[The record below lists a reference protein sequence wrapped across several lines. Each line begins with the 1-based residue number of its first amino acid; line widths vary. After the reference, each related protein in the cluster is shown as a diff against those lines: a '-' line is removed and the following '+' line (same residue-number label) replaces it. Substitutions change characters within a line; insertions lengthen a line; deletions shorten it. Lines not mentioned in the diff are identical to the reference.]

1 MKEEFIMK
9 KIVPHLRFETEAK
22 EGVYTLWQA
31 IVKMGKNLC
40 YLVNIHLILDG
51 YKNAIAY
58 RVN

>member
-1 MKEEFIMK
+1 MK